1 MGATMIVR
9 ITGIAQLLL
18 GVLIWMGNA
27 GGLVPVHMLIGLI
40 FVLAMWVLGFR
51 AMRAGVATWLAGILL
66 LWGAAI
72 LALGM
77 TQAQLMP
84 GPNHAAIQI
93 VHVLTGLIGM
103 GLSEMVGKRLRI
115 AKEGSAAA
123 AM

>member
-1 MGATMIVR
+1 MSSIIR

-27 GGLVPVHMLIGLI
+27 GGLIPVHMLIGII
-40 FVLAMWVLGFR
+40 FVLAMWLLGFR
-51 AMRAGVATWLAGILL
+51 AMRAGVSPVLGGIVL

-72 LALGM
+72 LAIGM

-93 VHVLTGLIGM
+93 VHVVMGLIGM
-103 GLSEMVGKRLRI
+103 GLSEMVGKLKI
-115 AKEGSAAA
+115 ASGVGA
-123 AM
+123 

>member
-1 MGATMIVR
+1 MIVR

-27 GGLVPVHMLIGLI
+27 SGLIPVHMLIGII
-40 FVLAMWVLGFR
+40 FVLAMWILGYR
-51 AMRAGVATWLAGILL
+51 AMRAGVSAFLAGILL

-93 VHVLTGLIGM
+93 VHVVTGLVGM

-115 AKEGSAAA
+115 GSERPA
-123 AM
+123 

>member
-1 MGATMIVR
+1 MGSTMIVR

-18 GVLIWMGNA
+18 GVMIWMGNA

-40 FVLAMWVLGFR
+40 FVLAMWILGFR
-51 AMRAGVATWLAGILL
+51 AMRAGVSGLLAGILL

-72 LALGM
+72 LAIGM

-93 VHVLTGLIGM
+93 AHVVMGLIGM
-103 GLSEMVGKRLRI
+103 GLSEMVGKRMRI
-115 AKEGSAAA
+115 ASGGVAAS
-123 AM
+123 